1 MYIFFSKN
9 KGKKNLAITINAIAA
24 VNSHTAIAIPTT
36 KPCPDIP
43 IICSAEILA
52 AINEA
57 PIAHQGSDLPARK

>member
-1 MYIFFSKN
+1 M
-9 KGKKNLAITINAIAA
+9 TIKAIAA
-24 VNSHTAIAIPTT
+24 VNSQTAIAIPTT
-36 KPCPDIP
+36 NPCPDIP